1 MSDDEEAWDSDPD
14 IAGLQK
20 GAQGLGLNERKAVDK
35 EIRQKQKEK
44 SKKQKAKDEEKDKK
58 IEELGTR
65 LDEEGDRGS
74 FCLTFCSAWSGADF
88 SSISFFFLFFFPVG
102 RFLRSDAP
110 RAGSFNADN

>member
-14 IAGLQK
+14 IAELQK
-20 GAQGLGLNERKAVDK
+20 EAQNLALNERKAIDK

-44 SKKQKAKDEEKDKK
+44 SKKQKAKIEEQAGT

-74 FCLTFCSAWSGADF
+74 FCLTFCSAWGGADF
-88 SSISFFFLFFFPVG
+88 SSFSFFFFSRE
-102 RFLRSDAP
+102 RFLRLDAP
-110 RAGSFNADN
+110 